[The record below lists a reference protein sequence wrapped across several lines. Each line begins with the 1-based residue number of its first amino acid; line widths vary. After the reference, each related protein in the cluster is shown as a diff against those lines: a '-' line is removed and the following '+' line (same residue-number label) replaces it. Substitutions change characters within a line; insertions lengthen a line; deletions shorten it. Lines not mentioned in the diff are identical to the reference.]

1 MRPRTRELPSDRPTD
16 ALEQL
21 RGELERVLQDTLR
34 HNPFPRIG
42 PSDEI
47 DFYTEVERYEK
58 ALILAALSI
67 TKCRQNRAAEL
78 LHLSPSTLS
87 TKIKALGIDTN
98 EI

>member
-1 MRPRTRELPSDRPTD
+1 MPVRTRELPSDRPTD

-34 HNPFPRIG
+34 LNPYPRIG

-58 ALILAALSI
+58 ALSKTGRRNSCILAQA
-67 TKCRQNRAAEL
+67 
-78 LHLSPSTLS
+78 P
-87 TKIKALGIDTN
+87 
-98 EI
+98 